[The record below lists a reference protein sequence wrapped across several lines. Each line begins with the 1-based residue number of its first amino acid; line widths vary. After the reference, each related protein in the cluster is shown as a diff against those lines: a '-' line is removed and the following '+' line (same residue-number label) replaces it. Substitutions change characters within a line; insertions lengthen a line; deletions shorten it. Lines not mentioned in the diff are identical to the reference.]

1 MQPRVTTLKTN
12 RKEWTPQQLL
22 EQWRLHLQ
30 GRDRSAGTIKKY
42 TQAVTHFC
50 AWYEQEEHALLTLS
64 ALTPIALIGYRNEL
78 QHEQHKSISTIN
90 LRISAL
96 RASCSWMTEQ
106 GYLAA
111 DPAAHVKLIGGE
123 ESSKRS
129 GLKSA
134 QVNALLRQAQVS
146 RDKERNYAIVQVL
159 LQTGIRLSECA
170 ALTFEDITF
179 SERSGLLLVRA
190 GKGNKARSVPLNASA
205 REALASYVAPRLGI
219 EKPSLK
225 AVATR
230 WPKPKSP
237 EAHEPIFLSQKG
249 GALTTSAMGQLI
261 ADLVKAAGE
270 LVPEETSAHTLR
282 HTFARSY
289 LAQYPGDVVG
299 LATLLGH
306 SSLDTTRLY
315 SQPEVAQLATR
326 VEQLA
331 LNAYSG

>member
-1 MQPRVTTLKTN
+1 
-12 RKEWTPQQLL
+12 
-22 EQWRLHLQ
+22 
-30 GRDRSAGTIKKY
+30 
-42 TQAVTHFC
+42 
-50 AWYEQEEHALLTLS
+50 
-64 ALTPIALIGYRNEL
+64 
-78 QHEQHKSISTIN
+78 
-90 LRISAL
+90 
-96 RASCSWMTEQ
+96 MTEQ

-111 DPAAHVKLIGGE
+111 DPAAHVKLVGGE
-123 ESSKRS
+123 VSSSRT

-134 QVNALLRQAQVS
+134 QVNALLRQAQIS

-179 SERSGLLLVRA
+179 GERSGLLRVRA

-205 REALASYVAPRLGI
+205 REAMAAYVAPRLGI
-219 EKPSLK
+219 EKSSLK
-225 AVATR
+225 AVAAR

-237 EAHEPIFLSQKG
+237 EAREPIFLSQKG

-261 ADLVKAAGE
+261 AELVKAAGE

-326 VEQLA
+326 VEQLS

>member
-1 MQPRVTTLKTN
+1 MSSGATPCSGVAFIIWLGAEPCKDTLLARAEGKCDY
-12 RKEWTPQQLL
+12 PILDL
-22 EQWRLHLQ
+22 Y
-30 GRDRSAGTIKKY
+30 Y
-42 TQAVTHFC
+42 TL
-50 AWYEQEEHALLTLS
+50 WPETL
-64 ALTPIALIGYRNEL
+64 I
-78 QHEQHKSISTIN
+78 
-90 LRISAL
+90 
-96 RASCSWMTEQ
+96 
-106 GYLAA
+106 
-111 DPAAHVKLIGGE
+111 
-123 ESSKRS
+123 
-129 GLKSA
+129 
-134 QVNALLRQAQVS
+134 NALLRQAQVS

-170 ALTFEDITF
+170 ALTFEDMTF
-179 SERSGLLLVRA
+179 GERSGLLRVRA

-205 REALASYVAPRLGI
+205 REAVATYVAPRLGI
-219 EKPSLK
+219 EKPSMK
-225 AVATR
+225 VVAAT
-230 WPKPKSP
+230 WPKPESP

-315 SQPEVAQLATR
+315 SQPEVSQLATR
-326 VEQLA
+326 VERLDI
-331 LNAYSG
+331 NAYSG